1 MKINQELV
9 RNAAWAWLKNNQT
22 KIKTMKNKSIIF
34 VLLLIFTSC
43 KDSKK
48 EEKAL
53 ESQVMDLHEKVMGQG
68 ETAMQNKMKL
78 DTLTLK
84 KDSVKEVYPSLDTS
98 AENKTI
104 RDLSSQIIKADD
116 QMSDWMHQYNP
127 DFSGKPHEE
136 IMQYLNQQKKIVTQ
150 INAQYNSVIEAS
162 NQYLLKYKKK

>member
-1 MKINQELV
+1 
-9 RNAAWAWLKNNQT
+9 
-22 KIKTMKNKSIIF
+22 MKNKLIIF

-78 DTLTLK
+78 DTLILK

-104 RDLSSQIIKADD
+104 HHLSSQIVKTDD
-116 QMSDWMHQYNP
+116 RMSDWMHNYNP

-150 INAQYNSVIEAS
+150 INAQYNSVIQAS